1 MNENEW
7 TCSDENWRHGLAFNA
22 TSLLMTVDSSD
33 SFAISHNINNNVVS
47 FCIRTSG
54 NNRSLTKLRLRV
66 AISQANPRSINQCL
80 PLTFGY
86 FKYVLVN
93 DAPKCKESYI
103 GLVKIHTAS

>member
-7 TCSDENWRHGLAFNA
+7 TCSDEDWRHGLAFNA
-22 TSLLMTVDSSD
+22 TSLLMTVDFSD
-33 SFAISHNINNNVVS
+33 SFTISHNINNVAP
-47 FCIRTSG
+47 ILYWDSG
-54 NNRSLTKLRLRV
+54 NNRSLTKFRLRV

-86 FKYVLVN
+86 FLYVLVN

-103 GLVKIHTAS
+103 GIIKIHTAS